1 MSTSHPELF
10 RFRAGEGLEND
21 IANAV
26 LDALTDDEPVGAAV
40 LQVLTESAI
49 ERYSD
54 KISAM
59 LRRGGIEIE
68 NGEPLDAAKLLEV
81 LGEALGYDLEDLSE
95 SGFIGA
101 VDAEISR
108 RMSEAIGFEVVSVL
122 DAGALA
128 SDIEAALIERVGSG
142 TGGLVSARLLRR
154 LKDAGTWSRAG
165 YDAEA
170 RRRVMLSVA
179 QRRYRVENKMVWVT

>member
-1 MSTSHPELF
+1 MSTAHPELF

-26 LDALTDDEPVGAAV
+26 LDALTDDKNVSAAV
-40 LQVLTESAI
+40 VDVLTENAI

-68 NGEPLDAAKLLEV
+68 DGEPLNAAKLLEV
-81 LGEALGYDLEDLSE
+81 LGAALGYDLDDISE
-95 SGFIGA
+95 SGIVGA
-101 VDAEISR
+101 VDAQISR
-108 RMSEAIGFEVVSVL
+108 RVSEAIGFEVVSVL
-122 DAGALA
+122 DAGGLA
-128 SDIEAALIERVGSG
+128 SDIEAALIERVSG
-142 TGGLVSARLLRR
+142 GGAGGLVSLGLLKR

-165 YDAEA
+165 YDAESK
-170 RRRVMLSVA
+170 RKVLLSVA
-179 QRRYRVENKMVWVT
+179 QRRYRRSNRMVWD

>member
-26 LDALTDDEPVGAAV
+26 LDALTDDQPMGAAV
-40 LQVLTESAI
+40 LQVLTENAI
-49 ERYSD
+49 SRYSD

-68 NGEPLDAAKLLEV
+68 DGEPLDAAKLLEV
-81 LGEALGYDLEDLSE
+81 MGAALGYDLEDLSE
-95 SGFIGA
+95 SGFVGA

-108 RMSEAIGFEVVSVL
+108 RVSEAIGFEVASVL

-128 SDIEAALIERVGSG
+128 ADIEAALIERISG
-142 TGGLVSARLLRR
+142 GGAGGLVSAKLLKR

-165 YDAEA
+165 YDAES
-170 RRRVMLSVA
+170 RRKVLMAVA
-179 QRRYRVENKMVWVT
+179 QRRYRQSNRMVWD

>member
-1 MSTSHPELF
+1 MSTKHPELY

-26 LDALTDDEPVGAAV
+26 LDALTDDTSVSDAV
-40 LQVLTESAI
+40 LEVLTENAI

-81 LGEALGYDLEDLSE
+81 LGDALGYDLEDLSE
-95 SGFIGA
+95 TGFVGA

-108 RMSEAIGFEVVSVL
+108 RMSEAIGFEVASVL

-165 YDAEA
+165 YDTEA
-170 RRRVMLSVA
+170 RRRVMLTVA

>member
-26 LDALTDDEPVGAAV
+26 LDALTDDAPIGAAV
-40 LQVLTESAI
+40 LDVLTENAI
-49 ERYSD
+49 NRYSD

-68 NGEPLDAAKLLEV
+68 DGEPLGAAKLLEV
-81 LGEALGYDLEDLSE
+81 LGAALGYDLEDLSE
-95 SGFIGA
+95 SGFVGA

-108 RMSEAIGFEVVSVL
+108 RVSEAIGFEVSSVL

-128 SDIEAALIERVGSG
+128 SDIEAALIERVEGG
-142 TGGLVSARLLRR
+142 AGGLVSARLLKR
-154 LKDAGTWSRAG
+154 LKEAATWSRAG
-165 YDAEA
+165 YDAES
-170 RRRVMLSVA
+170 RRKVLMSVA
-179 QRRYRVENKMVWVT
+179 QRRYRQSNRMVWD